1 MKKIL
6 FITKSE
12 MMGGIEKV
20 LLELVSS
27 LNRTKYE
34 VTVMTGEINDE
45 LKTNLPADV
54 QYRSLFKKRF
64 RGLDRILV
72 HFPPSILHKIFVKNK
87 YDVEI
92 SFQEGYP
99 TKIISGANK
108 DTKKVCWFH
117 NDPYYYDFNLPFFR
131 NKKVLKVNL
140 ESFDEIVSVSS
151 FIAKGYKKYMNLNKE
166 ISVIYNSIDVQKVTE
181 LSKETINDLTI
192 DEDVFRI
199 CYVGRLSE
207 EKRVDMLVEGIISL
221 KKLYKNIELIIIG
234 DGHKFSEISNRV
246 ITEKA
251 QGYIKLLGYKENP
264 YPYIKSSSLLVCSS
278 ITESFCLV
286 VAEALALGVPVLS
299 TKCGGPEELLENGN
313 IGMLVENNLD
323 SLVLGIK
330 EMVNNRDLYSKYKN
344 INFRQSLNK
353 YERNHIISQIESI
366 LGEETHEESSIV

>member
-6 FITKSE
+6 FLTKSE

-20 LLELVSS
+20 LLELVFS

-34 VTVMTGEINDE
+34 ITVMTGEINDE
-45 LKTNLPADV
+45 IKNNLPADV
-54 QYRSLFKKRF
+54 QYRSLFKKRY

-72 HFPPSILHKIFVKNK
+72 HFPAVILHKIFVKDK

-99 TKIISGANK
+99 TKIISGANER
-108 DTKKVCWFH
+108 TKKICWFH

-131 NKKVLKVNL
+131 NKKVLKENL
-140 ESFDEIVSVSS
+140 ERFDKIISVSN
-151 FIAKGYKKYMNLNKE
+151 FISQGYKRYMNLNKE
-166 ISVIYNSIDVQKVTE
+166 ISVIYNSVDFQKIAELATE
-181 LSKETINDLTI
+181 TVNDLTT

-221 KKLYKNIELIIIG
+221 NKLYKNIELIIIG
-234 DGHKFSEISNRV
+234 DGHKFSDISNKV
-246 ITEKA
+246 VTEKA
-251 QGYIKLLGYKENP
+251 QKYIKLLGYKKNP
-264 YPYIKSSSLLVCSS
+264 YAYIKRSSLLVCSS
-278 ITESFCLV
+278 LTESFCLV

-299 TKCGGPEELLENGN
+299 TKCGGPEEILENGN
-313 IGMLVENNLD
+313 IGMLVENDLE

-330 EMVNNRDLYSKYKN
+330 EMINNRGLYSKYKN
-344 INFRQSLNK
+344 INFNQSIK
-353 YERNHIISQIESI
+353 YERNHIISQIETI
-366 LGEETHEESSIV
+366 LGEEANEKSSVV